1 MMTPNRVTQA
11 VSGKQMDITLSRTKI
26 KQFSLVALV
35 LITLVVIGV
44 TAWSSGTLD
53 RFLVAE
59 HQEVTGAPNS
69 LLTTIE
75 NIYSPDLSGGQ
86 EAWYAQVCEG
96 MSEQGCELFKGM
108 YGATIWG
115 SLESGAIAPIEAQA
129 VLLEEV
135 ETLEDGRQVW
145 KVGFT
150 VLDVSDARPTQDV
163 PEPREISG
171 EIYIEVSYDQGTDR
185 WLLDRI
191 LFDQEVEARYG
202 K

>member
-1 MMTPNRVTQA
+1 MQA

-26 KQFSLVALV
+26 KKFSLVAMV
-35 LITLVVIGV
+35 LIMLAVIGV
-44 TAWSSGTLD
+44 AAWSSGALD

-59 HQEVTGAPNS
+59 HHEGKGAPNS
-69 LLTTIE
+69 LLATIE

-86 EAWYAQVCEG
+86 DVWFAQVCEG

-108 YGATIWG
+108 YGPTIWG
-115 SLESGAIAPIEAQA
+115 SLESGAIGPIKAQA
-129 VLLEEV
+129 VLLEGV
-135 ETLEDGRQVW
+135 ETLADGRQVW

-163 PEPREISG
+163 PKPQEISG
-171 EIYIEVSYDQGTDR
+171 EIYIEASYDQGTDR

-191 LFDQEVEARYG
+191 LFEQEVEARYG